1 MERERERKQK
11 AERRTQT
18 EINSERKKQNRR
30 SYDHLGGA
38 TPSDRQ
44 RFYAPDVNA
53 ASSRRQRNVADV
65 RPNSTEFLPNFSI
78 QILLLSNPPSLSL
91 HLHDLTTST
100 RNVSPTVHQRQWL
113 LSPLPSSP
121 HQPVWNDLPLHQD
134 CDSIFVLYLQDK
146 RQRKRQ
152 RKTVQQN

>member
-53 ASSRRQRNVADV
+53 TSSRRQRNVADV

-91 HLHDLTTST
+91 SPPPWPYDLNQERFTHCPPTPMTSI
-100 RNVSPTVHQRQWL
+100 PPPL
-113 LSPLPSSP
+113 LPPSTGLKWSTATP
-121 HQPVWNDLPLHQD
+121 RLWFNFRSL
-134 CDSIFVLYLQDK
+134 FA
-146 RQRKRQ
+146 R
-152 RKTVQQN
+152 